1 MDLSSNRFS
10 FGESA
15 FVAVAEMLGRNVGL
29 RHLDL
34 SDNRVAR
41 WALTALAGA
50 LSLVL
55 NDDRLKRLT
64 LGTQGLSDIAE
75 QHRTALRERWGR
87 CSREEDD
94 LKLLGGEDN

>member
-55 NDDRLKRLT
+55 LASNVCLVISTSWFSLFR
-64 LGTQGLSDIAE
+64 
-75 QHRTALRERWGR
+75 
-87 CSREEDD
+87 
-94 LKLLGGEDN
+94 